1 MAALEPNAAT
11 TVGAALHRILALL
24 LAALATAVAPAG
36 LADNAP
42 PAPQA
47 EFQAIADAKAKA
59 FLGDLSARRRG
70 AKLFRNL
77 QGTEAGVQESFVN
90 TTKGNLTFLMRDLVV
105 IAPMPLVLGRVYDSV
120 YQRQG
125 GDFGPGWKLTVDE
138 KIEAAGG
145 ELAFTNAANVVY
157 RFRVAGSRLV
167 GVGRAFPG
175 TGTVDDDGAII
186 LRTTGLTRRFARHGG
201 VYRLVEAATDVGRAH
216 LSYANGGLAAI
227 SSGTAKAHLHRRPD
241 GRIVAIE
248 DHLGRIVRYQ
258 YDDLGRL
265 EALTDLAGEAW
276 RFAYVPPAAGGS
288 PLARMAD
295 PRGHAILEAAYADGK
310 AASVRHLAA
319 KATFHYGDRTTRV
332 VDGLGRT
339 TTFYHLASGITD
351 AIADPLGRLAQLS
364 FDEHARPTALRRDGV
379 AVAKLAYDSAGRLLA
394 IVAGPAG
401 AAKRTAFSY
410 GPHGLIRAIGD
421 GMDATYRYDAQGR
434 VAGVADATG
443 GRSYGYDDAGRLH
456 TITVDGAVTEL
467 AADANGATTE
477 VRRDGELVIAYR
489 YQPDGRVAAIDYAS
503 AGAAASYRYDKRGFR
518 TEADYGDDVRSKLR
532 YDGAGNLVHYEV
544 RSPTGTATQD
554 YAIGTN
560 NQLLEIRN
568 GGPGSAPSV
577 AFEYDAAGRL
587 LAVAAGQRHA
597 TIAHDDL
604 DRVTAIA
611 LHGEPLLN
619 YDYDPL
625 AAGAIAAADRI
636 TAEVAAP
643 PGASAVFGTL
653 DTIVYTRPR
662 PMEHAAVAYDPARK
676 TLVPRAGH
684 LAPDAALRS
693 SLARRSIPVGKAAP
707 GPKPFAADKPSNSLF
722 HPAPVRQRQLPDLQQ
737 QHPERQPDGIERG
750 DSGPSRAVYVDGHRQ
765 LHRNRRRL
773 LRLAELAAFV
783 YVRRWR
789 YGLGFGLCGL
799 RDRSACLSERRHL
812 QRRCRDLL
820 RLRCVG
826 DAGQEAA

>member
-1 MAALEPNAAT
+1 M
-11 TVGAALHRILALL
+11 
-24 LAALATAVAPAG
+24 
-36 LADNAP
+36 
-42 PAPQA
+42 
-47 EFQAIADAKAKA
+47 
-59 FLGDLSARRRG
+59 
-70 AKLFRNL
+70 
-77 QGTEAGVQESFVN
+77 
-90 TTKGNLTFLMRDLVV
+90 
-105 IAPMPLVLGRVYDSV
+105 
-120 YQRQG
+120 
-125 GDFGPGWKLTVDE
+125 
-138 KIEAAGG
+138 
-145 ELAFTNAANVVY
+145 
-157 RFRVAGSRLV
+157 
-167 GVGRAFPG
+167 
-175 TGTVDDDGAII
+175 
-186 LRTTGLTRRFARHGG
+186 
-201 VYRLVEAATDVGRAH
+201 EAATDVGRAH
-216 LSYANGGLAAI
+216 LSYADGRLAAI
-227 SSGTAKAHLHRRPD
+227 SSGTARAHLHRRPD
-241 GRIVAIE
+241 GRIVAIK

-276 RFAYVPPAAGGS
+276 RFAYVPLAAGGS

-295 PRGHAILEAAYADGK
+295 PRGHAVLEAAYADGK

-351 AIADPLGRLAQLS
+351 AIADPVGRLAQLS

-379 AVAKLAYDSAGRLLA
+379 AVAKLAYDDAGRLLA
-394 IVAGPAG
+394 IAAGPAG
-401 AAKRTAFSY
+401 AASTAFAY

-443 GRSYGYDDAGRLH
+443 GRSYGYDDAGRLR
-456 TITVDGAVTEL
+456 TITVDGAVTEFTT
-467 AADANGATTE
+467 DANGATTE
-477 VRRDGELVIAYR
+477 VRRDGELIIAYR
-489 YQPDGRVAAIDYAS
+489 YRPDGRVAAIDYAG

-554 YAIGTN
+554 YEIGAN

-577 AFEYDAAGRL
+577 AFEYDDAGRL

-611 LHGEPLLN
+611 LDGEPLLK

-643 PGASAVFGTL
+643 PGASAVFGAL

-676 TLVPRAGH
+676 TFVPRSGH

-707 GPKPFAADKPSNSLF
+707 GPRPFATDKPSNSLF
-722 HPAPVRQRQLPDLQQ
+722 IPPQFASVNCRTCSSSIQSASLTAS
-737 QHPERQPDGIERG
+737 
-750 DSGPSRAVYVDGHRQ
+750 SGATVGQAVQFTSSVAGSC
-765 LHRNRRRL
+765 
-773 LRLAELAAFV
+773 AET
-783 YVRRWR
+783 
-789 YGLGFGLCGL
+789 GLGFYGASDWRHSFAFGDGSTGSASGFAGFVNIVHVFTTAGTYEVSVGVSCGCDASL
-799 RDRSACLSERRHL
+799 LTLVTRLLSVRVTRRHMGKPGDCTMNTWRNL
-812 QRRCRDLL
+812 QADVNLYCKGVTFPAEECAPVDSCYVLLDKQEKYKRCADSRDTINN
-820 RLRCVG
+820 RCFRGG
-826 DAGQEAA
+826 DAAHRAEANRIRVKEADCRRIYESQCRQR